1 VKIIK
6 INPSKYKKP
15 LFTSTKNVFSTDI
28 FYTLMSNSFY
38 NVWIHAV
45 FATKDRQHLI
55 SLDLEEVLYPFLF
68 DEFSQLGC
76 KLKIVNGLSDHIHC
90 LFMLDAKKSYA
101 EVMKQIKGTSSHYIN
116 EHNFIFEKFAW
127 QKGYAVFSVSQ
138 FDVEFVYEFIKKQK
152 IKQES
157 LEEEGIKL

>member
-1 VKIIK
+1 
-6 INPSKYKKP
+6 
-15 LFTSTKNVFSTDI
+15 
-28 FYTLMSNSFY
+28 MSNSFY

-116 EHNFIFEKFAW
+116 EHNFIFEKFSW

-138 FDVEFVYEFIKKQK
+138 FEVESVYEFIKKQK

-157 LEEEGIKL
+157 LEEEGIKLLP